1 MALARISRLAGDVAM
16 AFAIQGY
23 HFYRL
28 DLPDRAGELARS
40 KDEPGLIRE
49 LGDNYGKYH
58 RALALRLRDLG
69 PRPRPADY
77 ASAPDEYFDRAALLQ
92 EIVMAEEVLRRCRAH
107 RRQGRD
113 FDAGMDLDTSLVDGK
128 RRLLS
133 TETRRP
139 EPDDP
144 GQSEDWTPPGPIAP
158 WNRN

>member
-1 MALARISRLAGDVAM
+1 MALAGIPRLAGDVAM

-23 HFYRL
+23 HFYKL
-28 DLPDRAGELARS
+28 ELPERAGELARA

-58 RALALRLRDLG
+58 RALALQLRDLG

-77 ASAPDEYFDRAALLQ
+77 ANAPDEYFDRTALLQ
-92 EIVMAEEVLRRCRAH
+92 EIVMAEDVLRRCRAH

-113 FDAGMDLDTSLVDGK
+113 FEDDRALDTPLADGR
-128 RRLLS
+128 RRLVS
-133 TETRRP
+133 TESQRP

-144 GQSEDWTPPGPIAP
+144 GHSEDWTPPRPAAP
-158 WNRN
+158 WDRN